1 MPEHDDAME
10 LAISSNA
17 QQLRYRVMQGASLED
32 AHTQQLESLRRQFS
46 AFPEAYSMQAAALAE
61 ALRLERAQHE
71 KVSYWRKAA
80 LIAGRPD
87 WYGGAD
93 EGARIWHALRSR
105 LKVQQRSEDEIDSVD
120 VESTSVL
127 SLTDNPGKSSFSTRG
142 LVLGHVQS
150 GKTGNMAAVIAKA
163 ADTPYKFFVVLSGLT
178 DSLRNQT
185 QARLDAD
192 LIDNGHRD
200 RWYPWTQVDRRLDDG
215 KIDKRDFN
223 HPPSGGFPLAG
234 PECHIAVMK
243 KNAAVLRRF
252 KRKLETTPK
261 GLLAQTSFM
270 IIDDECDQASVNSAR
285 LQASISATN
294 KVIREIVA
302 LLPRVAYIGYT
313 ATPFANILIDP
324 NEPQDLYPRDFI
336 HPLKKAEAYFGAE
349 ELFGRE
355 ALQGEDADID
365 SGCNMIRIVDAKEA
379 KGLRPAPK
387 QASAFSFDMTESI
400 SNAVRYFILA
410 VAARQVRGRGD
421 EHSTMLVHTSVLNSV
436 HNATRQALEP
446 YLSNLAARLAASD
459 PSLLRELEK
468 LWADEVE
475 IVDAGRFGNKQVT
488 FEMLRPVLAEVAGS
502 IEIKVEN
509 WRSQDRIDY
518 TAARRRYIVVGG
530 NVLARGLTLAGLVV
544 SFFMRT
550 SSQYDTLMQ
559 MGRWFG
565 YRRGYEDLP
574 RIWMEED
581 VRDDFFNLATVEEE
595 IRRDIE
601 TYAIDNVKPSEFA
614 TRIRKIPGLAITARS
629 KLRNVRTATIGYEGE
644 HVQTIKFRR
653 SDGNVLKANWEAGH
667 TLLCNSTD
675 HVFVR
680 GNPVTTGV
688 PVDDIIRFLNEYRI
702 EEGRTLQGKFL
713 RDYIEG
719 VAAKDPSSRLWNVA
733 VLTGSGNQ
741 ESERPLGPVGI
752 VSCVTRSPLRN
763 SGELAFVKAI
773 MSRSDVLADV
783 EVVPSGLSEKG
794 WKDLKQARHEMHLP
808 PLLVLYPIYRD
819 SQPRGKGDR
828 EPMAAEADVL
838 GFGIVFPGKPGSG
851 AVYVQAAIPILEPE
865 EDYEGENDI
874 PQELIDGA

>member
-1 MPEHDDAME
+1 MSEHDEAIE
-10 LAISSNA
+10 LAISSNG

-32 AHTQQLESLRRQFS
+32 AYAQQLESLRRQFS
-46 AFPEAYSMQAAALAE
+46 LFPEVHSMQAAALAE
-61 ALRLERAQHE
+61 ALRLEQAQRE

-80 LIAGRPD
+80 LKAGRPD

-93 EGARIWHALRSR
+93 EGARIWHSLRRR
-105 LKVQQRSEDEIDSVD
+105 LKEQQRTEDEVESVD
-120 VESTSVL
+120 IESTSVL
-127 SLTDNPGKSSFSTRG
+127 SLTDNPGQSRFSTRG

-215 KIDKRDFN
+215 RIEKRDFN

-234 PECHIAVMK
+234 PECHIAIMK

-302 LLPRVAYIGYT
+302 LLPRVAYVGYT

-336 HPLKKAEAYFGAE
+336 HPLRKAEAYFGAE

-365 SGCNMIRIVDAKEA
+365 SGYNMVRIVDAKEVPS
-379 KGLRPAPK
+379 LRPAPK
-387 QASAFSFDMTESI
+387 QASSFSFDMTESI
-400 SNAVRYFILA
+400 RDAVRYFILV
-410 VAARQVRGRGD
+410 VAARQVRGHEG

-436 HNATRQALEP
+436 HNVTRLVIEP
-446 YLSNLAARLAASD
+446 YVKDLAARITTGD
-459 PSLLRELEK
+459 ESLLRELK
-468 LWADEVE
+468 QLWTKEAE
-475 IVDAGRFGNKQVT
+475 IVDASRFGNKQVT
-488 FEMLRPVLAEVAGS
+488 YDMLRPWLSEVAAS
-502 IEIKVEN
+502 IEVKVEN

-518 TAARRRYIVVGG
+518 SAPGRRYIVIGG

-565 YRRGYEDLP
+565 YRRGYEDFP

-581 VRDDFFNLATVEEE
+581 VRDDFFDLATVEEE

-601 TYAIDNVKPSEFA
+601 TYAIDNVRPIEFA
-614 TRIRKIPGLAITARS
+614 TRIRKIPGLAITART
-629 KLRNVRTATIGYEGE
+629 KLRNIRTATIGFEGE

-653 SDGNVLKANWEAGH
+653 SDADVLKANWDAGH
-667 TLLCNSTD
+667 RLLCNAA
-675 HVFVR
+675 HNLVR
-680 GNPVTTGV
+680 GNQVSAGV
-688 PVDDIIRFLNEYRI
+688 PASEIVRFLDEYRI
-702 EEGRTLQGKFL
+702 EEGRTLQSKFL
-713 RDYIEG
+713 REYIQDL
-719 VAAKDPSSRLWNVA
+719 ATKDPSAHNWNVA
-733 VLTGSGNQ
+733 VITGSSNQ
-741 ESERPLGPVGI
+741 TSERPLGPAGT

-773 MSRSDVLADV
+773 MSRGDVLADL
-783 EVVPSGLSEKG
+783 EVIPSGLSDKG
-794 WKDLKQARHEMHLP
+794 WKDLKQARHEMRMP

-819 SQPRGKGDR
+819 SQPRTKGDR
-828 EPMAAEADVL
+828 EPMAAETDVL

-851 AVYVQAAIPILEPE
+851 AVYVQAAIPPLEPE

-874 PQELIDGA
+874 PEEVIDGG